1 MKSANTLKSPQN
13 KNLTSWSITMQNL
26 INIALAVLKIFRVVK
41 STTFPGHLTQNK
53 LDAKNGR
60 RKQWSCPSNKFLWL
74 TMTF

>member
-41 STTFPGHLTQNK
+41 STTFPRTF
-53 LDAKNGR
+53 DT
-60 RKQWSCPSNKFLWL
+60 KQA
-74 TMTF
+74 